1 MTKGYLYIILSAFI
15 FSTMELVS
23 KMISSELNPFQL
35 TFIRFLIG
43 GLILLP
49 FALKDMKAKKISLK
63 KEDFL
68 FLSMLAFLSIIISM
82 TFFQLAVL
90 YTKASTVAVIFSTN
104 PIFTIPFAHLI
115 LKEKIDKNMIFSLF
129 LSLGGIVLIFNPFNI
144 SPDYV
149 GIILAV
155 LSALTF
161 SLYTVVGKLRI
172 EKYGGTILNSFTFL
186 IGVFMLL
193 FIMLIFKIPVFKGIN
208 LGNIFQLVYLGVVV
222 TGLGYLFYFSAIKE
236 TSASTASIVFFIKPA
251 LAPLLSFIILKE
263 SIPLNTL
270 TGILLILFGA
280 YVTLIKNVKTR

>member
-1 MTKGYLYIILSAFI
+1 MRKGYLYIILSAFI

-23 KMISSELNPFQL
+23 KMISAELNPFQL

-49 FALKDMKAKKISLK
+49 FALKDMKVKKISLK
-63 KEDFL
+63 KEDFM
-68 FLSMLAFLSIIISM
+68 FLSMLAFLSIIVSM

-115 LKEKIDKNMIFSLF
+115 LKEKVDKNMIFSLF
-129 LSLGGIVLIFNPFNI
+129 LSFGGIILIFNPFNI

-149 GIILAV
+149 GILLAV

-193 FIMLIFKIPVFKGIN
+193 FIMLIFKIPVFRGIN
-208 LGNIFQLVYLGVVV
+208 LNNILQLVYLGVVV
-222 TGLGYLFYFSAIKE
+222 TGLGYVFYFSAIKE

-280 YVTLIKNVKTR
+280 YVTLIRNVKTK